1 MASKGKRN
9 RRDRRRGSSGDAS
22 VTQATSQASAS
33 RSPKRASRATS
44 RRARSQNSS
53 TKPILFGAGAIVVLL
68 FGFGLFQ
75 LINGAGS
82 ISAFDVSLYQGQE
95 VLGGDDINFADL
107 LDDGKPIVLNF
118 WGGDCPPCRAEM
130 PAFQNVFE
138 NHEDELTFLGVD
150 VGTFFGLGTR
160 QEARDLLKELN
171 VTYPAGSSNRTPV
184 VNYSVTGLPTT
195 IFFGADGEVFD
206 RASGA
211 LNESRMESIVSG
223 MLGPS

>member
-9 RRDRRRGSSGDAS
+9 RRDRRRGSGDAS
-22 VTQATSQASAS
+22 VAQATSQASAS

-44 RRARSQNSS
+44 RRARSQNNS
-53 TKPILFGAGAIVVLL
+53 TKLILFGAGAIVVLL
-68 FGFGLFQ
+68 LGFGIFQ
-75 LINGAGS
+75 VFTGAGS
-82 ISAFDVSLYQGQE
+82 VSAFNVSLYQGQE
-95 VLGGDDINFADL
+95 ILGGDDINFADL
-107 LDDGKPIVLNF
+107 LDDGKPVVLNF

-138 NHEDELTFLGVD
+138 NHEGELTFLGVD

-160 QEARDLLKELN
+160 QEAIDLLNELN
-171 VTYPAGSSNRTPV
+171 ITYPAGSSNRSPV
-184 VNYSVTGLPTT
+184 VNYSVTALPTT
-195 IFFGADGEVFD
+195 IFFGANGEVFD

>member
-9 RRDRRRGSSGDAS
+9 RRERRRGGGEAG
-22 VTQATSQASAS
+22 VAPAISQAS
-33 RSPKRASRATS
+33 PQRASKAAS
-44 RRARSQNSS
+44 RRARSQNNS
-53 TKPILFGAGAIVVLL
+53 TKFILFGAVAIVVLL
-68 FGFGLFQ
+68 VGFGVFQ
-75 LINGAGS
+75 VFTGAGS

-95 VLGGDDINFADL
+95 TLGGDDINFADL

-130 PAFQNVFE
+130 PAFQNVYE
-138 NHEDELTFLGVD
+138 NHEGELTFLGVD

-160 QEARDLLKELN
+160 QDALDLLRELN
-171 VTYPAGSSNRTPV
+171 ITYPAGSSNRTPI

-195 IFFGADGEVFD
+195 IFFRANGEVFQ

-211 LNESRMESIVSG
+211 LSESRMESIISD